1 MAEQK
6 RRLVMDIVAAP
17 PSPAVPVA
25 KKSYRARLVD
35 IGRSMRVKRK
45 VLLYVLGTLVILFI
59 GTVLF
64 HSYIARPKERTGA
77 VIPFPASVVG
87 EINAF
92 HFYYFRSGLQTDYV
106 LQPSSINYLS
116 SVLVFDMKNGAGNT
130 LAVTEEALPP
140 SFNTSTLNATTQFN
154 TAYGQG
160 LINGSSLQTTG
171 SLITQNNTWI
181 IINAPQPVNTATMEQ
196 MIKALVP
203 VKQ

>member
-1 MAEQK
+1 
-6 RRLVMDIVAAP
+6 
-17 PSPAVPVA
+17 
-25 KKSYRARLVD
+25 
-35 IGRSMRVKRK
+35 
-45 VLLYVLGTLVILFI
+45 
-59 GTVLF
+59 
-64 HSYIARPKERTGA
+64 
-77 VIPFPASVVG
+77 
-87 EINAF
+87 
-92 HFYYFRSGLQTDYV
+92 
-106 LQPSSINYLS
+106 
-116 SVLVFDMKNGAGNT
+116 

>member
-116 SVLVFDMKNGAGNT
+116 SVLVFDMKNGA
-130 LAVTEEALPP
+130 VIRWP
-140 SFNTSTLNATTQFN
+140 
-154 TAYGQG
+154 
-160 LINGSSLQTTG
+160 
-171 SLITQNNTWI
+171 
-181 IINAPQPVNTATMEQ
+181 
-196 MIKALVP
+196 
-203 VKQ
+203 